1 MSRYSHRRY
10 SCGRRLSFRDRR
22 LVNKVMRF
30 MDAEGE
36 DQAKKASSLIQ
47 KIASWINKH
56 LAEYPTLKKVL
67 VILLK
72 IDTWFAGFATA
83 QNIGAAAWNARL
95 IYVNRAN
102 KEVQAQIKA
111 AGGVA
116 ANVLLPLVL
125 AAMNAATAA
134 IKWKL
139 AKAIEEEKAEQ

>member
-10 SCGRRLSFRDRR
+10 SSGRRLSFRDRR
-22 LVNKVMRF
+22 LVNNVMRF

-72 IDTWFAGFATA
+72 IDTWCAG
-83 QNIGAAAWNARL
+83 IGAAYDVGVAGWNARL

-102 KEVQAQIKA
+102 KEIQAQIKA
-111 AGGVA
+111 EGGVA
-116 ANVLLPLVL
+116 TSVLKPLAY
-125 AAMNAATAA
+125 AALNAATAA

-139 AKAIEEEKAEQ
+139 AKAIEEEKAE